1 MSVFKV
7 KRSPN
12 YHFEFELEGH
22 RFRGT
27 TATTNRREAQAIEA
41 QRKED
46 AKREIAASR
55 GAGNTSLRFEDIV
68 TRYWHEKGQHL
79 AGEGADNCF
88 RDLERLVDYFGAN
101 RLITDITNADVAKLV
116 TWRRG
121 HRVARYRKVRGKM
134 VQDKDAPLIAPATVN
149 RSTTEVLKKLFTRA
163 RNVWGIRF
171 NQMPNWKEHMLREPE
186 ERVRELRD
194 GEEQRIVQAMRD
206 DYSPLIEFARMTG
219 LRAAEVRTLEWS
231 HVNWGT
237 RQIVRLGKGGSGYRH
252 RLPMNCG
259 SCFGRCRGTTSDTS
273 SRTSASGPSCPT

>member
-1 MSVFKV
+1 
-7 KRSPN
+7 
-12 YHFEFELEGH
+12 
-22 RFRGT
+22 
-27 TATTNRREAQAIEA
+27 
-41 QRKED
+41 
-46 AKREIAASR
+46 
-55 GAGNTSLRFEDIV
+55 
-68 TRYWHEKGQHL
+68 
-79 AGEGADNCF
+79 
-88 RDLERLVDYFGAN
+88 
-101 RLITDITNADVAKLV
+101 
-116 TWRRG
+116 
-121 HRVARYRKVRGKM
+121 M